1 MVKRSCMDTGE
12 SATIRDKGT
21 PLKEEESKQ

>member
-12 SATIRDKGT
+12 SVTIREKGA